1 MQADPRRP
9 IDAGEG
15 KGKKKRRTPSAC
27 RAGLYS
33 EKKKKEPRRAAQP
46 LHAGADLGTDLL
58 NALAPSGP
66 IKCLGT

>member
-15 KGKKKRRTPSAC
+15 KGKKRGGRRQPAALGYTV
-27 RAGLYS
+27 R
-33 EKKKKEPRRAAQP
+33 KKKTEPRRAAQP

-58 NALAPSGP
+58 NAWHPADL
-66 IKCLGT
+66 